1 MYYILLSSNTMRLKT
16 TVKVIS
22 LYDLIE
28 NNIFIIFTILHH
40 IIILIFNQYAIEY
53 TNYLKL
59 DFPEKQKVFEEIHI
73 NLEFCQTITLFT
85 LIILYLAPHFTYI
98 FNKTKVTLRQIRFVI
113 MTISFLIKMIFT
125 VNQLYHNYDN
135 ELYKITNNEIDKFII
150 IIMLSYTFRITFLAI
165 IIIILLLASIM
176 IFIKKFMPDLNNFA
190 KNYKLTYIEHKLIDE
205 TYDV

>member
-98 FNKTKVTLRQIRFVI
+98 FNSFTFV
-113 MTISFLIKMIFT
+113 LLFT

-135 ELYKITNNEIDKFII
+135 ELYKITNHEIDKFII

>member
-1 MYYILLSSNTMRLKT
+1 MRLKT

-53 TNYLKL
+53 TDYLKL
-59 DFPEKQKVFEEIHI
+59 DFPEKQNIFEDLYI
-73 NLEFCQTITLFT
+73 NLEFCQIITLFT

-98 FNKTKVTLRQIRFVI
+98 FNKTKVKLRQIIIII

-125 VNQLYHNYDN
+125 LHYLYNNCDN
-135 ELYKITNNEIDKFII
+135 ELYKIINHETDNFII
-150 IIMLSYTFRITFLAI
+150 IIVLSYTFRITFLAI
-165 IIIILLLASIM
+165 FIIILLLASIM
-176 IFIKKFMPDLNNFA
+176 ISLNKFMPHVNNFA

-205 TYDV
+205 KYDV

>member
-1 MYYILLSSNTMRLKT
+1 MRLKT

-22 LYDLIE
+22 LYDLIK

-53 TNYLKL
+53 TDHLKL
-59 DFPEKQKVFEEIHI
+59 DFPEKQKEFEEIHI
-73 NLEFCQTITLFT
+73 NLEFCQAITLFT

-125 VNQLYHNYDN
+125 LDQLYHNYDN
-135 ELYKITNNEIDKFII
+135 EFYKTINYEKDKFII
-150 IIMLSYTFRITFLAI
+150 IIDLSYMLRIMSLAI
-165 IIIILLLASIM
+165 IIIILLLISI
-176 IFIKKFMPDLNNFA
+176 IYFVEKIIPHLNNFA
-190 KNYKLTYIEHKLIDE
+190 KNYKLTYIEHKLVEEKD
-205 TYDV
+205 DV